1 MLNKKKTYPYILKF
15 VILTILFIAALYFES
30 AQQQRLFVLIV
41 VFLLFTANNI
51 IKYFI
56 NKESKFY
63 CILFIIDLLLIYFL
77 ELNSRLLINYFLH
90 SFYIIVLL
98 EASVTLEI
106 KNGIIIGSTAVIV
119 SMIKFAYLIYF
130 KFNIS
135 SISQMIFFLIINI
148 LVLTVALFAQHNK
161 QEREKKDIL
170 YKELLDAHKKL
181 KEYTVEVKRLSIVE
195 ERNRIARDIPDN
207 LGHNM
212 TALIMQLQMA
222 EHYIKTDSPK
232 SQELLI
238 NSIKT
243 AKDSLSGIREVVETL
258 RETRAIPATDKA
270 IKALAE
276 EFSVKTGIETELNIN
291 GKIINNQQA
300 SEAIYHI
307 LQECLTNAVRHGYAT
322 KIWLELDYKNDS
334 VTFNIKDNG
343 TGAENLTEGY
353 GMKGIRERVND
364 FNGSVEFKSENGFVI
379 EGFILL
385 PEN

>member
-195 ERNRIARDIPDN
+195 ERNRIARDIHDN

>member
-1 MLNKKKTYPYILKF
+1 MFNVKNIYLFLLKF
-15 VILTILFIAALYFES
+15 LIFMVLFIAALYFEN
-30 AQQQRLFVLIV
+30 AQQQRLFVLV
-41 VFLLFTANNI
+41 AVFLLFTANNI

-63 CILFIIDLLLIYFL
+63 CTLFIIDLLLIYFL

-90 SFYIIVLL
+90 SFYIIILL

-106 KNGIIIGSTAVIV
+106 RNGIIMGSAAVIV

-135 SISQMIFFLIINI
+135 NISQMVFFLIINI
-148 LVLTVALFAQHNK
+148 LVLTVVLFAQYNR

-195 ERNRIARDIPDN
+195 ERNRIARDIHDN

-307 LQECLTNAVRHGYAT
+307 LQECLTNAVRHGDAT

>member
-1 MLNKKKTYPYILKF
+1 M
-15 VILTILFIAALYFES
+15 VLFIAALYFEN
-30 AQQQRLFVLIV
+30 AQQQRLFVLVV
-41 VFLLFTANNI
+41 VFLLFTTNNI

-90 SFYIIVLL
+90 SLYIIVLL

-135 SISQMIFFLIINI
+135 SISQMTFFLIINI

-195 ERNRIARDIPDN
+195 ERNRIARAIHDN

-222 EHYIKTDSPK
+222 DHYLKTDFTK

-258 RETRAIPATDKA
+258 RDTRAIPATDKA

-307 LQECLTNAVRHGYAT
+307 FQECLTNAVRHGDAT
-322 KIWLELDYKNDS
+322 KIWLELNYKNDS

-343 TGAENLTEGY
+343 TGAEKLIEGY
-353 GMKGIRERVND
+353 GMKGIRERVEA
-364 FNGSVEFKSENGFVI
+364 FNGSVEFKSGNGLVI
-379 EGFILL
+379 KGFILL